1 MSNYPLDK
9 KMLEEE
15 YGDLLIKAA
24 LREYA
29 IEQSERLEREAA
41 GEEPLPPADDRVIR
55 GHSGG
60 RRGRMAAR
68 CCLPVPK
75 RPLPGWRW
83 YFWRRRLPSP
93 RRLRF
98 RRRKKADR
106 AAKGAGDHP
115 VLHR

>member
-55 GHSGG
+55 G
-60 RRGRMAAR
+60 A
-68 CCLPVPK
+68 
-75 RPLPGWRW
+75 
-83 YFWRRRLPSP
+83 
-93 RRLRF
+93 F
-98 RRRKKADR
+98 RRAAWQDGCEVLLAGAKKAVTRVAVVFLDR
-106 AAKGAGDHP
+106 PSFLGLL
-115 VLHR
+115 V